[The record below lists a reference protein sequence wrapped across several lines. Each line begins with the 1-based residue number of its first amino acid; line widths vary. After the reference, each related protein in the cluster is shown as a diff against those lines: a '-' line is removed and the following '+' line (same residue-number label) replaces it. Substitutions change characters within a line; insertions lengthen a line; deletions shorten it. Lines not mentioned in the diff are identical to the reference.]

1 MSIINT
7 LVENIILCSMDSDT
21 LQMEP
26 QVAQAM
32 EDLRDFM
39 FQKVYRNPIAKG
51 EESKAR
57 AILQQLYL
65 YYMKHPE
72 EIPADFQPQ
81 LDFEGMPRTICDYIA
96 CFDLITF
103 VNYWSLVNTCILV
116 TSYIF
121 H

>member
-1 MSIINT
+1 M
-7 LVENIILCSMDSDT
+7 
-21 LQMEP
+21 
-26 QVAQAM
+26 
-32 EDLRDFM
+32 RDFDLWLSE
-39 FQKVYRNPIAKG
+39 FRANIADYKYYVDFEKVYRNPIAKG

-96 CFDLITF
+96 GMTDKYAIYKY
-103 VNYWSLVNTCILV
+103 NE
-116 TSYIF
+116 IF
-121 H
+121 IPAAWQLR